1 MVQTRKFNEHAAR
14 RMYRYRKHVAHEIRA
29 ATPYLPAH
37 YANDALRSS
46 AHPTGLSG
54 RTDGRHLA
62 MMIAGGFMHQ
72 SLEEYEFQLFKWH
85 VKETDTLIDKMI
97 KDETSYIKNQTDTGD
112 TEQDDSGMVAA
123 EYYMCRVRYSHVI
136 HLASLFESM
145 LQGEC
150 DRLAQAIGEN
160 NLLFKL
166 SELKG
171 ESWVVKRRFIERYGQ
186 FEIPDEIWQPAEDL
200 LKVRNVVIHAN
211 GAIDSRQPDQKRAIE
226 KQPGISIESGYIKVS
241 GEYANQAAIS
251 IENLS
256 KFIAQKV
263 QRGRRIT
270 AHGKDDEP

>member
-1 MVQTRKFNEHAAR
+1 
-14 RMYRYRKHVAHEIRA
+14 
-29 ATPYLPAH
+29 
-37 YANDALRSS
+37 
-46 AHPTGLSG
+46 
-54 RTDGRHLA
+54 
-62 MMIAGGFMHQ
+62 MHQ

-145 LQGEC
+145 LKGEC

-171 ESWVVKRRFIERYGQ
+171 EPWLVKRRFIERYGQ
-186 FEIPDEIWQPAEDL
+186 FEVPDEIWQPAEDL

-226 KQPGISIESGYIKVS
+226 KQPGISNLLQILALFTDQTLDMVAQQYQGQTSYGDLKKAVAEATETFLENFQASYRQVDMSTLQAKLEASEAKMNEI
-241 GEYANQAAIS
+241 ANQTLLRVQKAIG
-251 IENLS
+251 L
-256 KFIAQKV
+256 
-263 QRGRRIT
+263 R
-270 AHGKDDEP
+270 